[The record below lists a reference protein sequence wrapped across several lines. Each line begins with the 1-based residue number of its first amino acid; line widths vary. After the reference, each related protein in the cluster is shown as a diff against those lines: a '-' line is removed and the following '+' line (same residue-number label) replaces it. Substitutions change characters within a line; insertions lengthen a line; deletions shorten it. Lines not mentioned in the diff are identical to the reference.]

1 MTHVPVAIIGA
12 GPSGSLFAWILRQR
26 GIESVVFENRSREY
40 VEGRIRAGVMEQNA
54 VELMKRAGV
63 GERLQKECTYHR
75 GVEIG
80 INNEHYFLDF
90 EKLIGIG
97 VTVYG
102 QTEVTK
108 DLLAALDNAG
118 HEVLYETPVTGIS
131 DHHGEKVTLT
141 YEERGTEKTM
151 TADFVVGADGY
162 HGASR
167 KSIPQGGIVM
177 HENTY
182 PLGWL
187 GIMVRAKQSKP
198 VAFFA
203 HHDRGFALLS
213 MRTPDIQR
221 LYLQVANDENLDEW
235 SDDRIWDELDA
246 RMGTDGWELTRGEI
260 FQKDLAPLRS
270 FFCEEQRYGNMF
282 LAGDAAHIVPPTGAK
297 GLNSAFA
304 DISVLSAGL
313 IQHYTKDDSTI
324 LDQYSELAVTRN
336 VQTQRFSWA
345 NTAKYHIFPGT
356 NTFERRMQRAEL
368 EYLVTDE
375 TAQISYAKQHTGL
388 PFAYW
393 PEL

>member
-1 MTHVPVAIIGA
+1 MHVPVAIIGA
-12 GPSGSLFAWILRQR
+12 GPSGSLLAWILRQR
-26 GIESVVFENRSREY
+26 GIESIVFENRSREY
-40 VEGRIRAGVMEQNA
+40 VEARIRAGVMEQNA
-54 VELMKRAGV
+54 VDLMIRAGI
-63 GERLQKECTYHR
+63 GERLQKECMYQP

-80 INNEHYFLDF
+80 INNTHHFINF
-90 EKLIGIG
+90 EKLIGVG

-102 QTEVTK
+102 QSEVTK
-108 DLLAALDNAG
+108 DLLAGLESVN
-118 HEVLYETPVTGIS
+118 HNVLYETPVTGVS
-131 DHHGEKVTLT
+131 DHHGDKITVT
-141 YEERGTEKTM
+141 YEEGGVEKTM

-167 KSIPQGGIVM
+167 KSIPEGGITM
-177 HENTY
+177 HEKIY

-187 GIMVRAKQSKP
+187 GVMVKAKQSKP
-198 VAFFA
+198 TAFFTF
-203 HHDRGFALLS
+203 HDRGFALLS

-235 SDDRIWDELDA
+235 SDDRIWDELDT
-246 RMGTDGWELTRGEI
+246 RMGAEGWELIRGEI

-270 FFCEEQRYGNMF
+270 FFCEEQRYGRLF

-313 IQHYTKDDSTI
+313 IQHFTKDDPSI
-324 LDQYSELAVTRN
+324 LDQYSQLAVERN

-356 NTFERRMQRAEL
+356 NSFERRMQQAEL
-368 EYLVTDE
+368 EYLVSDE

-388 PFAYW
+388 PFAHW

>member
-1 MTHVPVAIIGA
+1 MHVPVAIVGA
-12 GPSGSLFAWILRQR
+12 GPSGSLLAWILRQR
-26 GIESVVFENRSREY
+26 GIENIVLEARSREY

-54 VELMKRAGV
+54 VDLMIRSGV
-63 GERLQKECTYHR
+63 GERLKKECMYHP

-80 INNEHYFLDF
+80 INNEHHFLNF

-102 QTEVTK
+102 QSEVTK
-108 DLLAALDNAG
+108 DILEALDNAG
-118 HEVLYETPVTGIS
+118 HNVLYEAPVTAVE
-131 DHHGEKVTLT
+131 DHESHRAKVKYTQDGVEK
-141 YEERGTEKTM
+141 EI

-162 HGASR
+162 HGPAR
-167 KSIPQGGIVM
+167 KSIPSNVLKT
-177 HENTY
+177 HEKTY

-187 GIMVRAKQSKP
+187 GVLVKAPPSKD
-198 VAFFA
+198 VALFA

-213 MRTPDIQR
+213 MRSPEISR
-221 LYLQVANDENLDEW
+221 LYLQCAADEKLDEW
-235 SDDRIWDELDA
+235 PDERVWEELDTRLGA
-246 RMGTDGWELTRGEI
+246 PGWTLERGDI
-260 FQKDLAPLRS
+260 FQKDVTPLRS
-270 FFCEEQRYGNMF
+270 FFAETMQYGRLF

-313 IQHYTKDDSTI
+313 IQHYTKDDSAI
-324 LDQYSELAVTRN
+324 LDSYTEVALDRN
-336 VQTQRFSWA
+336 IQTQRFSWS

-356 NTFERRMQRAEL
+356 NSFDRRMQRAEL
-368 EYLVTDE
+368 EYLVADE

-388 PFAYW
+388 PFAHW

>member
-1 MTHVPVAIIGA
+1 MHVPVAIIGA
-12 GPSGSLFAWILRQR
+12 GPSGSLLAWILRQR
-26 GIESVVFENRSREY
+26 GIESIVFENRSRAY
-40 VEGRIRAGVMEQNA
+40 VEGRIRAGVMEKNA
-54 VELMKRAGV
+54 VDLMIRAGV
-63 GERLQKECTYHR
+63 GERLQKECMYQR
-75 GVEIG
+75 GVEVG
-80 INNEHYFLDF
+80 INNTHHFIDF
-90 EKLIGIG
+90 EKLIGVG

-102 QTEVTK
+102 QSEVTK
-108 DLLAALDNAG
+108 DLLGALSSVDHN
-118 HEVLYETPVTGIS
+118 VLYETPVTGVS
-131 DHHGEKVTLT
+131 DHHGDRITVT
-141 YEERGTEKTM
+141 YEEGGVEKTV

-167 KSIPQGGIVM
+167 KSLPEGAIRM
-177 HENTY
+177 HEKTY

-187 GIMVRAKQSKP
+187 GIMVKAPQSKP
-198 VAFFA
+198 VAFFTY
-203 HHDRGFALLS
+203 HDRGFALLS
-213 MRTPDIQR
+213 MRSPEVQR

-235 SDDRIWDELDA
+235 SDDRIWDELDT
-246 RMGTDGWELTRGEI
+246 RMGTEGWELIRGEI

-270 FFCEEQRYGNMF
+270 FFCEEQRYGRMF

-313 IQHYTKDDSTI
+313 IQHYTKDDSSI
-324 LDQYSELAVTRN
+324 LDQYSRLAVERN

-345 NTAKYHIFPGT
+345 NTAKYHVFPGT
-356 NTFERRMQRAEL
+356 NSFERRMQQAEL

>member
-1 MTHVPVAIIGA
+1 MHVPVAIIGA
-12 GPSGSLFAWILRQR
+12 GPSGSLLAWILRQR
-26 GIESVVFENRSREY
+26 GIESIVFENRSRAY

-54 VELMKRAGV
+54 VDLMVRSGIGDRLKR
-63 GERLQKECTYHR
+63 ECMYQP
-75 GVEIG
+75 GVEVG
-80 INNEHYFLDF
+80 INNTHHFINF

-102 QTEVTK
+102 QSEVTK
-108 DLLAALDNAG
+108 DLLAGLDGEG
-118 HEVLYETPVTGIS
+118 HNVLYETPVTGVS
-131 DHHGEKVTLT
+131 DHLGDKVTVT
-141 YEERGTEKTM
+141 YEEGGVEKQM

-167 KSIPQGGIVM
+167 KSLPEGAITM
-177 HENTY
+177 HEKTY

-187 GIMVRAKQSKP
+187 GVMVRAKQSKP
-198 VAFFA
+198 VAFFTY
-203 HHDRGFALLS
+203 HDRGFALLS

-235 SDDRIWDELDA
+235 SDDRIWEELDT
-246 RMGTDGWELTRGEI
+246 RMGTEGWELTRGEI

-270 FFCEEQRYGNMF
+270 FFCEKQRYGNMF

-313 IQHYTKDDSTI
+313 IQHYTKDDSSI
-324 LDQYSELAVTRN
+324 LDQYSDLAVARN

-345 NTAKYHIFPGT
+345 NTAKYHVFPGS
-356 NTFERRMQRAEL
+356 NSFDRRMQQAEL
-368 EYLVTDE
+368 EYMVTNE
-375 TAQISYAKQHTGL
+375 TAQISYAQQHTGL
-388 PFAYW
+388 PFAHW